1 VVLDKESKFFGVCRE
16 ALDLLQINCHVLSGD
31 NHNPMIVERVNRY
44 LTKGL
49 KIMTNE
55 RDSVRIALEAI
66 LLLLYAWN
74 SCPIPGTDISRSLV
88 AVGREFAFP
97 IDYSTN
103 KHWELTS
110 SPTSVESYSRDLAT
124 RLSALRE
131 VAHLLVNEHRAYHR
145 ELINSRRPD
154 PRTYSVG
161 DIVFARR
168 ATRSDAAKGRVDK
181 LTYAFTGPWRIT
193 ALLKGASY
201 ELEHCSTPN
210 RKEKK
215 HASDLS
221 PYPLELI
228 PFQPLDGSDTRY
240 GQLHKPITD
249 HPFKEAGNKWF

>member
-1 VVLDKESKFFGVCRE
+1 MRVSTCR
-16 ALDLLQINCHVLSGD
+16 Q
-31 NHNPMIVERVNRY
+31 
-44 LTKGL
+44 
-49 KIMTNE
+49 
-55 RDSVRIALEAI
+55 
-66 LLLLYAWN
+66 
-74 SCPIPGTDISRSLV
+74 
-88 AVGREFAFP
+88 VGE
-97 IDYSTN
+97 
-103 KHWELTS
+103 
-110 SPTSVESYSRDLAT
+110 
-124 RLSALRE
+124 
-131 VAHLLVNEHRAYHR
+131 LLVRKQRFYHR
-145 ELINSRRPD
+145 ELINSHRPD

-221 PYPLELI
+221 PYLLELI

-240 GQLHKPITD
+240 G
-249 HPFKEAGNKWF
+249 